1 MLAFFAVL
9 ATGCGEATPAVLGTA
24 ELRAELFD
32 TIMARTERRE
42 AWSPVK
48 NEALGFDPVAA
59 MRALRED
66 VVGAESEDELFYALE
81 RLSTARRDRHLSVA
95 LVSGGLV
102 PSDLAGLDRWGGD
115 ETPARRAPVMVLPD
129 YGESGGYFIADVADG
144 PSATGGDATDLAV
157 GDRIVS
163 VNGMSMSAYE
173 AAAAQYTR
181 HSTVAGLRWKIAE
194 GLPVAS
200 AVLPRSLRAD
210 RLTLEVERADG
221 TTASVSLPYV
231 DADALDWSGAMEP
244 DYPGMEHIHSTPTY
258 DLYSA
263 ENGAPVLLLRWYGFR
278 ETMVADID
286 ALLARAEE
294 GGLLDHAVIMD
305 ATPSRGGSLGPY
317 ALQRLQPQAFKT
329 TFGTLRLS
337 DVVLP
342 FVEDKRADFAERN
355 VNDGGVPETVDDG
368 RWLMEWLNEEA
379 MPAIEAGVDITEP
392 VPFKL
397 AHAPRD
403 SDGVLE
409 PAPVHFRGPFVLIL
423 GPKGG
428 SHLDQV
434 AAIVKD
440 NDLGPIIGMPA
451 GGYSNTWEW
460 EEVLSFPGT
469 DQPVLGFMWSIGHTI
484 RPSGEILEGNPAQV
498 IEWVPLT
505 AENSA
510 AYHGVLLER
519 ALAYL
524 ASVDHPTGR

>member
-1 MLAFFAVL
+1 MLAFFSVL
-9 ATGCGEATPAVLGTA
+9 ATGCGEATPAAVGTA
-24 ELRAELFD
+24 ELRAQLFD

-48 NEALGFDPVAA
+48 NQALGFDPVTD
-59 MRALRED
+59 MRAFRGD
-66 VVGAESEDELFYALE
+66 VMGAESEDELFYALE

-95 LVSGGLV
+95 LVPGGLM
-102 PSDLAGLDRWGGD
+102 PADLAGLDRWGGD
-115 ETPARRAPVMVLPD
+115 ETPARHAPVMVLPD
-129 YGESGGYFIADVADG
+129 YGELGGYFIADVADDAA
-144 PSATGGDATDLAV
+144 ATELSV
-157 GDRIVS
+157 GDRIVT

-181 HSTVAGLRWKIAE
+181 HSTVAGLRWKVAE
-194 GLPVAS
+194 GLPLAS
-200 AVLPRSLRAD
+200 AVLPLSLRGD
-210 RLTLEVERADG
+210 VLTLEVQRPDG
-221 TTASVSLPYV
+221 TVASASLPYLEDV
-231 DADALDWSGAMEP
+231 DLEWSGAMEP

-258 DLYSA
+258 DLYSS

-278 ETMVADID
+278 ETMVADVD
-286 ALLARAEE
+286 ALLARADE

-317 ALQRLQPQAFKT
+317 ALQRLQPRAFKT

-342 FVEDKRADFAERN
+342 FVDDKRADFAARN
-355 VNDGGVPETVDDG
+355 VNDSGVPETVDDG
-368 RWLMEWLNEEA
+368 RWLMEWLEEEA
-379 MPAIEAGVDITEP
+379 LPAMEAGVDLTEP

-440 NDLGPIIGMPA
+440 NDLGPVIGMPA

-484 RPSGEILEGNPAQV
+484 RPNGEILEGNPATV
-498 IEWVPLT
+498 DEWVPLT
-505 AENSA
+505 AENSTV
-510 AYHGVLLER
+510 YHGVLLER

>member
-1 MLAFFAVL
+1 MLAFFSVL
-9 ATGCGEATPAVLGTA
+9 ASGCGEATPAALGTA
-24 ELRAELFD
+24 ELRADLFD

-59 MRALRED
+59 MRALRQD
-66 VVGAESEDELFYALE
+66 VVEAGSVDELFYALE

-95 LVSGGLV
+95 LVPGGLE
-102 PSDLAGLDRWGGD
+102 PRDMAGLDRWGGD
-115 ETPARRAPVMVLPD
+115 EVAPMHAPVKVLPD
-129 YGESGGYFIADVADG
+129 YGERGGYFIADVTDDASTADL
-144 PSATGGDATDLAV
+144 SV

-200 AVLPRSLRAD
+200 AVLPRSLRGD
-210 RLTLEVERADG
+210 VLTLEVQRADG
-221 TTASVSLPYV
+221 TVASASLPYLDDV
-231 DADALDWSGAMEP
+231 DLKWSGAMEP
-244 DYPGMEHIHSTPTY
+244 DYPGMERVDATPTY
-258 DLYSA
+258 DLYQS
-263 ENGAPVLLLRWYGFR
+263 EDGAPVLLLRWYGFR
-278 ETMVADID
+278 ETMVADVD
-286 ALLARAEE
+286 ALMARAERD
-294 GGLLDHAVIMD
+294 GLLDHAVIVD
-305 ATPSRGGSLGPY
+305 ATHSRGGSLGPY

-337 DVVLP
+337 DVVLS
-342 FVEDKRADFAERN
+342 FVDDKRADFAARN
-355 VNDGGVPETVDDG
+355 VNDSGVPETVDDG
-368 RWLMEWLNEEA
+368 RWLMEWLEEEA
-379 MPAIEAGVDITEP
+379 LPAMAADVDVTEP

-403 SDGVLE
+403 SDGVLD

-428 SHLDQV
+428 SHLDQF

-460 EEVLSFPGT
+460 EEALSFPGT
-469 DQPVLGFMWSIGHTI
+469 DQPVVGFMWSIGHTI
-484 RPSGEILEGNPAQV
+484 RPNGEILEGNPAEV
-498 IEWVPLT
+498 DEWVPLT
-505 AENSA
+505 PENSA
-510 AYHGVLLER
+510 VYHGVLLER

-524 ASVDHPTGR
+524 ASVNHPRGR